1 MTEGRGTTSVLVAD
15 DHAVVREGIRT
26 LLGRDESIDV
36 VAVAGDGAEA
46 LELARAHHPDV
57 VVLDVTM
64 PGMGGLEAC
73 RHIKDDPGAAV
84 LILSMHDEP
93 EYVLEAVRAGAD
105 GYVLK
110 DAPPMDLRQ
119 AVAAV
124 AAGAGYFPPDITE
137 RLAAAV
143 QQEGQSKAAAARLAR
158 FTPREREVALLIVR
172 GKTSREIADELG
184 IGVRTVE
191 THRQRAME
199 KAGARTAAALTRLML
214 EQGIDTPGR

>member
-1 MTEGRGTTSVLVAD
+1 MTEQRRNTSVLVAD
-15 DHAVVREGIRT
+15 DHAVVREGIRA

-36 VAVAGDGAEA
+36 VAVAADGEEA
-46 LELARAHHPDV
+46 LELARTHRPDV

-73 RHIKDDPGAAV
+73 RRIKEDPGAGV

-119 AVAAV
+119 AVATV
-124 AAGAGYFPPDITE
+124 AAGAGYFPPEITD

-143 QQEGQSKAAAARLAR
+143 QQEGQSRALAARLAR

-172 GKTSREIADELG
+172 GRTSRQIADELG

-199 KAGARTAAALTRLML
+199 KAGVRTAAALTRLVL
-214 EQGIDTPGR
+214 EQGIDQPNQ